1 MQKSDEVL
9 LKIIAEGAG
18 KMPPNKKL
26 TKDEQK
32 AVLQY
37 SRSLAK

>member
-1 MQKSDEVL
+1 M
-9 LKIIAEGAG
+9 EGAG
-18 KMPPNKKL
+18 KMPASKKL

-32 AVLQY
+32 QVLQY